1 MNQLDQS
8 LTNHGL
14 KVNDSEHLQ
23 EREEPESEV
32 NEESSESEPG
42 SEMTP
47 FTTPG
52 LDSPDAP
59 HITSEQR
66 AHVQQLLNDL
76 REGRKPLD
84 DSEQTQM
91 DQTLDH
97 MNYRDFPTLRQ
108 AKAHSQ

>member
-23 EREEPESEV
+23 EREELESEV

-42 SEMTP
+42 SETTP
-47 FTTPG
+47 LTTPG
-52 LDSPDAP
+52 PDSPDAP

-76 REGRKPLD
+76 QEGQKPHD
-84 DSEQTQM
+84 DSKRTQM

-97 MNYRDFPTLRQ
+97 MNYQDFPTLR
-108 AKAHSQ
+108 